1 MLIYIRLDY
10 NIRAAMIKKITI
22 TLITTIALMVNVN
35 ASSDGELLLKKNNPT
50 EVKECWEGFNRAS
63 FTLNQ
68 GLDKILFKP
77 VASAYRVLPTPIKSG
92 VSNSLDNLSN
102 VVTIPNNIL
111 QGEFSKAGLNTG
123 RFLINTTV
131 GILGLI
137 DVATLIGFEE
147 YEKEDY
153 GQTLAVHGTGP
164 GCYIVLPVLGPSTA
178 RDTVA
183 SVVNFVGGDA
193 WYNVTVRNDT
203 QYFSDFDY
211 YASKVT
217 AGVDFRAKNYDS
229 IENLEE
235 NSLDFYASVK
245 SLYLQDR
252 QQKILNSKTIID
264 TQNDSDWEEIEN

>member
-1 MLIYIRLDY
+1 MLIYLRVDY
-10 NIRAAMIKKITI
+10 IITTSMIKKILIILITTI
-22 TLITTIALMVNVN
+22 TLIANVY
-35 ASSDGELLLKKNNPT
+35 ASSDGDLLLKKNDPT
-50 EVKECWEGFNRAS
+50 EVKECWESFNKAS
-63 FTLNQ
+63 FALNQ
-68 GLDKILFKP
+68 GLDKVIFKP
-77 VASAYRVLPTPIKSG
+77 AASIYRVLPTPIKSG

-111 QGEFSKAGLNTG
+111 QGEFSKAGINTG
-123 RFLINTTV
+123 RFVINTTV

-153 GQTLAVHGTGP
+153 GQSLAVHGAGP

-183 SVVNFVGGDA
+183 SLANFFGGDA
-193 WYNVTVRNDT
+193 WYNVTVRNET
-203 QYFSDFDY
+203 QHFSDFDY
-211 YASKVT
+211 YASKGT

-229 IENLEE
+229 IENLEK

-252 QQKILNSKTIID
+252 QQKILNAKTIVD